1 MKAKGRSINSELEV
15 AYMLCYTW
23 ISCNVYPTSVP
34 TVQRK
39 IADLYEDYR
48 GIKKYISK
56 SESYWSK
63 CTPFL
68 KSMTELFDV
77 VVSTERRKMCEA
89 AWDVKMTENDH
100 AFYRGQQQNPPV
112 GYCTPKVDKKW
123 EKSMKRKAATEERL
137 GKPTSSANASF
148 EMGSEETLNEICGD
162 VDADGR
168 NDEVDFVAESGE
180 QKKRKFQ
187 HTLDAEDD
195 DLPFRY
201 RHPRSG
207 LRSVRPE
214 IYEVIQ
220 ILESQ
225 HHLSHNQASAAIAVV
240 ANKIFRREK
249 FGEWKLHSNLAVC
262 DENTMPATSNN
273 RRVEP
278 EMEAMALCSIVEEI
292 MDNSNVGEN
301 CVVLSNDG
309 SSASGVGAYV
319 VQSLTVNGIPR
330 NLPILGVCTESRE
343 ILAELGRCWL
353 LQRITSIPQQTY

>member
-1 MKAKGRSINSELEV
+1 
-15 AYMLCYTW
+15 
-23 ISCNVYPTSVP
+23 
-34 TVQRK
+34 
-39 IADLYEDYR
+39 
-48 GIKKYISK
+48 
-56 SESYWSK
+56 
-63 CTPFL
+63 
-68 KSMTELFDV
+68 
-77 VVSTERRKMCEA
+77 MCEA
-89 AWDVKMTENDH
+89 ASDVKMTENDH

-123 EKSMKRKAATEERL
+123 EKSMKRKDATEERL
-137 GKPTSSANASF
+137 GKPISSANASF
-148 EMGSEETLNEICGD
+148 EMASEETLNEICGD

-187 HTLDAEDD
+187 NTLDAEDD

-201 RHPRSG
+201 RHPRNV
-207 LRSVRPE
+207 LRSIRPE

-225 HHLSHNQASAAIAVV
+225 HHLSHNQSAAIAVV
-240 ANKIFRREK
+240 ANKIFGREK

-301 CVVLSNDG
+301 CVILSNDG

-319 VQSLTVNGIPR
+319 VQSLTVNGIPW

-343 ILAELGRCWL
+343 TLAELGRCIL
-353 LQRITSIPQQTY
+353 DMLAASMDYKQTY